1 MIGKKTTIRLEHG
14 SGGALSRELIESV
27 IFPRLKSSF
36 YTSLAD
42 ATDFSAEPLMAY
54 TTDSFVVDPPFFPGS
69 NIGTLSVFGT
79 CNDLAVS
86 GGRALYLTL
95 ALIIEDGFGIADL
108 EKIIDSISSAVGEAG
123 VHILSGDTKV
133 VPAGKG
139 GGIFINTSG
148 IGKKVFTESLG
159 GDRMVVGDRVIV
171 SAPIGSHGLSVLAAR
186 EGLKVADS
194 LLSDCRFL
202 YPGCSALFGLQARL
216 RFLRDATRGGVSAVL
231 NEAVAGRSIGIVVD
245 EGALPV

>member
-1 MIGKKTTIRLEHG
+1 
-14 SGGALSRELIESV
+14 
-27 IFPRLKSSF
+27 
-36 YTSLAD
+36 
-42 ATDFSAEPLMAY
+42 MAY